1 MKKKKG
7 NLSEHMQY
15 AGKYKV
21 FTYSSWVLPLIVGLF
36 VVRKNKKN
44 KYDRSLKICGIIVKT
59 SLKAYTSTLQK

>member
-21 FTYSSWVLPLIVGLF
+21 FTYSSWVLPIIVGLF
-36 VVRKNKKN
+36 VERKNKKIN
-44 KYDRSLKICGIIVKT
+44 MIEALKF
-59 SLKAYTSTLQK
+59 AE